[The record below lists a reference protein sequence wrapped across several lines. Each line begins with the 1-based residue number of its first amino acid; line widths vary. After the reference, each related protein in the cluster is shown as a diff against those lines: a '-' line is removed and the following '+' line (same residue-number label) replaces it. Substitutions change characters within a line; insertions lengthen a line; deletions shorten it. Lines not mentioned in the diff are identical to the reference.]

1 MAFDTSANIR
11 LARLYRKTSKSGNDY
26 FVGRI
31 GGAKVALF
39 KSREVAE
46 DGGEIWDIL
55 LSPAANTGN
64 NYRQSFPAKNDGAV
78 IPTDSDPA
86 QVETT
91 GERAEPIDDDCI
103 PF

>member
-31 GGAKVALF
+31 GGAKVALL
-39 KSREVAE
+39 KSREVSE
-46 DGGEIWDIL
+46 DGGEIWDVM

-64 NYRQSFPAKNDGAV
+64 NYRQSFPAKNDAA
-78 IPTDSDPA
+78 IPTDDAPA
-86 QVETT
+86 HVEIT
-91 GERAEPIDDDCI
+91 GERDEPIDDCI